1 MNSKERL
8 LLEQI
13 KDYAIIQG
21 DVDKLRE
28 SLAVAGYKMTASYS
42 LEPAGGGYGG
52 SKVESLGIRR
62 IELEKELARKQAILE
77 RVDRALREAPLEKR
91 ERDLI
96 TYMAKGGSLSSF
108 ARARNI
114 YKSHVYKIRDN
125 ALRKMAY
132 CVK

>member
-13 KDYAIIQG
+13 KSYAIIQNE
-21 DVDKLRE
+21 VEKLKE
-28 SLAVAGYKMTASYS
+28 SLKLTGYKMTANYS
-42 LEPAGGGYGG
+42 AEPSAGGYGG

-62 IELEKELARKQAILE
+62 IQLEKELSCKQAVLN
-77 RVDRALREAPLEKR
+77 RVDKALQEAHLEKR

-96 TYMAKGGSLSSF
+96 THMVRGCSLSSF
-108 ARARNI
+108 ARQRSI

-125 ALRKMAY
+125 ALKKIAS
-132 CVK
+132 CV

>member
-13 KDYAIIQG
+13 KSYTIIQE
-21 DVDKLRE
+21 DVGKLRE
-28 SLAVAGYKMTASYS
+28 SLELMGYKMTASYS

-62 IELEKELARKQAILE
+62 AELEKELARKQAVLE
-77 RVDRALREAPLEKR
+77 RVDKSLREATLEKR

-96 TYMAKGGSLSSF
+96 THMLKGGSLSSF
-108 ARARNI
+108 ARNRNI

-125 ALRKMAY
+125 ALKKMIS
-132 CVK
+132 CV